1 VKRQHGEWRLPRME
15 AGRGDVDIGWGGG
28 WLGDRMSYKI
38 GVPEMGKRG
47 FSNPEEVH

>member
-1 VKRQHGEWRLPRME
+1 VKRQQGEWRLTGMGS
-15 AGRGDVDIGWGGG
+15 GRGDEDIGLGGR
-28 WLGDRMSYKI
+28 GDGMSYKI